1 MNTYMDRQFNWKIAG
16 RAGEGIAAAGFM
28 FGKIAGR
35 HGLNV
40 FEYGEYPSL
49 IRGGHTSSQ
58 VHVGTSDIFC
68 QTRTVDV
75 MVALNEDAI
84 RLHLSE
90 FDEHTKIIIDSDN
103 DKIDYSK
110 YPQLKIEQIINIP
123 LVKIAREATGK
134 SLASD
139 VVALAVSCYILGLSQ
154 DIFTKV
160 LSDFFEKKGEEVVT
174 ENTKA
179 MEAGFA
185 YAKEH
190 SIAPGEAYI
199 PQEKNQIFVSGTEAI
214 GLGALSAGIGFYAAY
229 PMTPTSNLLH
239 FMADAQSEYPLV
251 VKHAEDEIA
260 AINDA
265 IGASFAGVR
274 SMTASAG
281 GGFALMVEGV
291 SLAAVT
297 EVPLVVVVG
306 GRPGPATGLPTWTC
320 QTDLQYVMHA
330 AHGEFPRV
338 VFTPGNLEECFK
350 LTRISFLL
358 AEKYHTQV
366 YIVID
371 KLLLESRMTGPIF
384 PSEFTNQR
392 YSFAPDHLPEDD
404 SYRRFEVTPEGY
416 SPRSIPGQPHG
427 LQLTNSY
434 EHDEHGYATED
445 ADMAKAMIDKRLR
458 KLQGIYKEVPGALL
472 LGPPTADT
480 TLVCWGSSRLV
491 AQDVI
496 TQMNSDGKTNVNAI
510 HLMTMLPFKKEE
522 FMSLASTAKK
532 LVMIEGNATHQ
543 GASHIMVET
552 GIRIDH
558 HINRYDGRPFYASD
572 VIQELQKLG

>member
-1 MNTYMDRQFNWKIAG
+1 MNSRQFNWKIAG

-28 FGKIAGR
+28 FGKIAQR
-35 HGLNV
+35 HGLHV

-58 VHVGTSDIFC
+58 VHVSLEPVYC
-68 QTRTVDV
+68 QTKIVDV
-75 MVALNEDAI
+75 MVALNEDGI
-84 RLHLSE
+84 KLHLSE
-90 FDEHTKIIIDSDN
+90 FSETTKIIVDSD
-103 DKIDYSK
+103 DGKIDLTK
-110 YPQLKIEQIINIP
+110 YAQIKPEQLLNVPFLKIS
-123 LVKIAREATGK
+123 REATGK

-139 VVALAVSCYILGLSQ
+139 VVALAVSCHLLGLSQ
-154 DIFTKV
+154 EVFSQV
-160 LSDFFEKKGEEVVT
+160 LKDFFAKKGEEVVN
-174 ENTKA
+174 ENIKA

-190 SIAPGEAYI
+190 ITNTSESF
-199 PQEKNQIFVSGTEAI
+199 ELKESKQIFVSGTEAI
-214 GLGALSAGIGFYAAY
+214 GLGALSAGVQYYAAY

-239 FMADAQSEYPLV
+239 FMADAQNEYPLV

-260 AINDA
+260 AINDV

-330 AHGEFPRV
+330 AHGEFPRI
-338 VFTPGNLEECFK
+338 VFTPGNLEESFK
-350 LTRISFLL
+350 LTRIAFLL

-366 YIVID
+366 YIVSD
-371 KLLLESRMTGPIF
+371 KLLLESRMTGPVF
-384 PSEFTNQR
+384 NEEYTNQR
-392 YSFAPDHLPEDD
+392 YSFATDPLPEDD
-404 SYRRFEVTPEGY
+404 SYRRFEITPDGY

-445 ADMAKAMIDKRLR
+445 ADMAKAMVEKRLR
-458 KLQGIYKEVPGALL
+458 KWNGISAEVPGPVL
-472 LGPPTADT
+472 LGPATAEV

-491 AQDVI
+491 VEEVI
-496 TQMNSDGKTNVNAI
+496 AQMNKDGQTKVNAI
-510 HLMTMLPFKKEE
+510 HVMTMLPFKKEE
-522 FMSLASTAKK
+522 FSALAKTAKK
-532 LVMIEGNATHQ
+532 LVMIEGNALHQ
-543 GASHIMVET
+543 GANHIFVET
-552 GIRIDH
+552 GIKIDH
-558 HINRYDGRPFYASD
+558 HINRYDGRPFYADD
-572 VIQELQKLG
+572 VIQELAKI